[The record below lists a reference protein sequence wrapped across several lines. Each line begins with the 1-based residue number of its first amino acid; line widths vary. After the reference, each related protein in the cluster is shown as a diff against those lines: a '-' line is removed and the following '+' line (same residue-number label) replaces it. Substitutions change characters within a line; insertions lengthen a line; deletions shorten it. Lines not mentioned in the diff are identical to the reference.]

1 MQLDLTQSLVD
12 PLSPVFQPM
21 LNELQANI
29 IKGHGRKFAY
39 HIFFQIQAGK
49 TEAAKTWISDFAKS
63 RVTSALK
70 LEQGRQAWKS
80 SGADG
85 GPVFTLSV
93 SASGYRALGF
103 TEEQFPVETETP
115 ANSIV
120 RDAPAFEGGAKGS
133 VVKLGD
139 TEVQQ
144 WDEPFRNDLHL
155 LVIVADSSASKAL
168 QLSQEIIA
176 EVSAFGKVHISQKGQ
191 LLHRKVAVTESH
203 SDRII
208 LEHFGY
214 ADGVSQP
221 LYLKDEIEAQHST
234 NAWDDK
240 EPLNLVLVADPNGKK
255 EDSFGSFL
263 VFRKL
268 EQDVAAFMHAE
279 ENVLPPVKDID
290 GIVNKDLPGAMMVGR
305 FRNGNVLV
313 TSEGRTG
320 QITKQSQITNDF
332 DNSTDPN
339 VVEDTATYSSKCPY
353 FSHIRITNPR
363 LDIKVNAPVFA
374 HSVRL
379 TRRSIPY
386 DDIGRFGP
394 GQEDL
399 VDPTEEQLNECRPSK
414 GVGLLFMSYQAHIG
428 KQFEFIQNNWA
439 NHGHIAGHN
448 VGPDGVIGQPSPVP
462 SGLPFRPTTPN
473 FLPKK
478 MPEQWG
484 VAVSQDAP
492 DITFAGFVKMK
503 GGEYFFTPSIS
514 FLQSLADNKT

>member
-1 MQLDLTQSLVD
+1 MSLDLTVTGID
-12 PLSPVFQPM
+12 PENALFKPM
-21 LNELQANI
+21 LTDLQANI
-29 IKGHGRKFAY
+29 LKGHGRSYAY
-39 HIFFQIQAGK
+39 HIFLQLQSGK
-49 TEAAKTWISDFAKS
+49 INDARSWIAEFARS
-63 RVTSALK
+63 NVTSALK
-70 LEQGRQAWKS
+70 LESGRKAWKS
-80 SGADG
+80 EGVDG
-85 GPVFTLSV
+85 GPVFTISV
-93 SASGYRALGF
+93 SASGYKALGF
-103 TEEQFPVETETP
+103 TEDQFPVETETA

-120 RDAPAFEGGAKGS
+120 RDLPAFIKGAKGNAG
-133 VVKLGD
+133 KLGD
-139 TEVQQ
+139 GNVQQ
-144 WDEPFRNDLHL
+144 WEAPFRNDLDIMI
-155 LVIVADSSASKAL
+155 IVADSSAAKAFELSKK
-168 QLSQEIIA
+168 IVA
-176 EVSAFGKVHISQKGQ
+176 EVSVFAHVHHSQKGQ
-191 LLHRKVAVTESH
+191 LLHRKVAVTETH

-208 LEHFGY
+208 IEHFGY

-221 LYLKDEIEAQHST
+221 LYMKDEIEAQHST
-234 NAWDDK
+234 EAWDDR
-240 EPLNLVLVADPNGKK
+240 EPLNLVLVRDPNGKS

-268 EQDVAAFMHAE
+268 EQDVAAFMQAE
-279 ENVLPPVKDID
+279 EMLPPVKDVD

-313 TSEGRTG
+313 NSEGRTG

-332 DNSTDPN
+332 DNNTDPN
-339 VVEDTATYSSKCPY
+339 IVEDFPTYSSKCPY

-386 DDIGRFGP
+386 DDIGRFGK

-399 VDPTEEQLNECRPSK
+399 IDPTEEQLNECRPSG

-448 VGPDGVIGQPSPVP
+448 VGPDGIIGQPSPVP
-462 SGLPFRPTTPN
+462 TGLPFRPATPN

-478 MPEQWG
+478 IPTQFG
-484 VAVSQDAP
+484 VAVATDAP
-492 DITFAGFVKMK
+492 EIKFDGFVKMK

-514 FLQSLADNKT
+514 FLKALSEIK